1 MISLNFLFVE
11 YRNKTDWLLDKNE
24 IHNRS
29 MEAKS
34 EFEPFKIIGL
44 WFLCYVLKGS
54 WTESA
59 WCDYCYVLIVSLI
72 TFDHEWVLAKFPG
85 KWDGRGVVSGV
96 TFTTHLGWSFIQWCF
111 KAIGISLQDCALCIW
126 ITTLFWSFS
135 AYNWKESY
143 SVSTSQNFLHF
154 PWVRLF
160 SLLWWYQRKQSSWN
174 LYN

>member
-1 MISLNFLFVE
+1 MAPRQKWNSQPFNGSEERILALQSNWVMILVLGS
-11 YRNKTDWLLDKNE
+11 KGLLDRE
-24 IHNRS
+24 CLVR
-29 MEAKS
+29 
-34 EFEPFKIIGL
+34 L
-44 WFLCYVLKGS
+44 LLCANSISYYFWS
-54 WTESA
+54 WMGPCE
-59 WCDYCYVLIVSLI
+59 VS
-72 TFDHEWVLAKFPG
+72 G
-85 KWDGRGVVSGV
+85 KMRHRGVVSGG

-143 SVSTSQNFLHF
+143 PVSTSQNFLHF

-160 SLLWWYQRKQSSWN
+160 SLLWWYQHKQSSRN